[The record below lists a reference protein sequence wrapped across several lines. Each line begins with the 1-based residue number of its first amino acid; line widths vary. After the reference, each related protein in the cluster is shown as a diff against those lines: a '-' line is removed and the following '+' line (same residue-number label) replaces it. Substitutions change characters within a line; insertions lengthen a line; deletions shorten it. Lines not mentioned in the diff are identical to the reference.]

1 VRWLLPLALAV
12 LALSACSV
20 NNVAS
25 EPGGS
30 RPTYPSIYYFL
41 AGSTVQELGNYDLA
55 DQLYRS
61 ALDSDPKSAY
71 LRKRVLLNSFNLY
84 NSGLLDEDQMK
95 GLIASYD
102 ALIPYDEEILTA
114 NYNFY
119 EQVADSTAM
128 ALTISRLETRFPSAQ
143 TYILRF
149 IHSFRHEADPKLSYL
164 DQALELAWNDP
175 RQLQHLSRFYFFYDL
190 EKSIRCMKRALEIN
204 PSREAHE
211 MMSELVVSSKNPA
224 WAKDYAATLSYPEDR
239 ENLLYFLNM
248 AFDARQLELILALDD
263 TVLRIGDLDLMYLL
277 GVSAL
282 FSRRPDI
289 LAGIE
294 TQLPKTAGLD
304 ENRQY
309 LYAILGANT
318 LLNGNGTA
326 LKRYL
331 PQITSTQYYDNI
343 YNFYTFAGAYQVP
356 DSVSTSSR
364 DLAEGFSSRVRD
376 SLPDGAPSQYL
387 TALASAST
395 DSTYTGYAI
404 AKFNLIQ
411 YLGAEHGYSEDDL
424 EFLLQFY
431 YDQGQLDQH
440 RALLPDAVRRYPD
453 NPLFL
458 NDLGYT
464 LLLEG
469 EFLDK
474 GASLIRRALVFDP
487 ENPFYL
493 DSLAWYYYLIGD
505 YATAATYLDIPKTME
520 NMPSEIAWHIGA
532 IYLALNDKDQARD
545 FFLKCIEIGND
556 PDYVQRATEAMKL
569 LGE

>member
-1 VRWLLPLALAV
+1 
-12 LALSACSV
+12 
-20 NNVAS
+20 
-25 EPGGS
+25 
-30 RPTYPSIYYFL
+30 
-41 AGSTVQELGNYDLA
+41 
-55 DQLYRS
+55 
-61 ALDSDPKSAY
+61 
-71 LRKRVLLNSFNLY
+71 
-84 NSGLLDEDQMK
+84 
-95 GLIASYD
+95 
-102 ALIPYDEEILTA
+102 
-114 NYNFY
+114 
-119 EQVADSTAM
+119 
-128 ALTISRLETRFPSAQ
+128 
-143 TYILRF
+143 
-149 IHSFRHEADPKLSYL
+149 
-164 DQALELAWNDP
+164 
-175 RQLQHLSRFYFFYDL
+175 
-190 EKSIRCMKRALEIN
+190 
-204 PSREAHE
+204 
-211 MMSELVVSSKNPA
+211 MSELVVSGKNPA
-224 WAKDYAATLSYPEDR
+224 WAKDYAATLSYPENR
-239 ENLLYFLNM
+239 ENLLSFLNM
-248 AFDARQLELILALDD
+248 AFDARQLELVLALDD
-263 TVLRIGDLDLMYLL
+263 KVLRTGDLDLMYLL

-282 FSRRPDI
+282 FGRRPDI

-294 TQLPKTAGLD
+294 TQLPETAGLD

-356 DSVSTSSR
+356 DSVSASSR

-387 TALASAST
+387 SALAAAST

-404 AKFNLIQ
+404 ARFNLIQ
-411 YLGAEHGYSEDDL
+411 YLGSEHGYSEDDL

-569 LGE
+569 LEK